1 MAKPTPIHET
11 ASRPR
16 DSSVQTVDRALDL
29 LDLLASAGGTSML
42 SALASAAGLSLP
54 TTHRLLHSLVNL
66 GYVRQDSDR
75 RYALGPGLIRL
86 GEAAMRRV
94 AGQSRPHL
102 QHVARV
108 TGATTSLAV
117 LTEGTVT
124 QIHEVLPNRLV
135 RTSAGTGHDID
146 PHCSAAGKALLAHLP
161 TQQAQHILGEQPL
174 PKRTPFTKIDP
185 AFLLGHLDAVRK
197 AGYAVDDQES
207 EIGMRG
213 LAVPVPGA
221 PGPTALA
228 IYGPSSGI
236 PLPKAQSGE
245 PELISVLFRAAARI
259 NQAAPVPT

>member
-1 MAKPTPIHET
+1 MAKPTSTDDT

-16 DSSVQTVDRALDL
+16 QSSVQTVDRALDL
-29 LDLLASAGGTSML
+29 LDLLACAGGTSML

-54 TTHRLLHSLVNL
+54 TAHRLLHSLVDL

-75 RYALGPGLIRL
+75 RYALGPGLICL
-86 GEAAMRRV
+86 GEVAMRRV

-108 TGATTSLAV
+108 TGATVSLAV

-124 QIHEVLPNRLV
+124 QIHEILPDRLV
-135 RTSAGTGHDID
+135 RTSAGTGQDID

-161 TQQAQHILGEQPL
+161 TQQAQHILGLGPL
-174 PKRTPFTKIDP
+174 PKRTPFTRTDP

-197 AGYAVDDQES
+197 AGYAVDDQEL

-221 PGPTALA
+221 TEPTALA
-228 IYGPSSGI
+228 IYGPSSAI
-236 PLPKAQSGE
+236 PLPKAHSGE
-245 PELISVLFRAAARI
+245 PELVSILVRAAARI
-259 NQAAPVPT
+259 NQAAPAPT